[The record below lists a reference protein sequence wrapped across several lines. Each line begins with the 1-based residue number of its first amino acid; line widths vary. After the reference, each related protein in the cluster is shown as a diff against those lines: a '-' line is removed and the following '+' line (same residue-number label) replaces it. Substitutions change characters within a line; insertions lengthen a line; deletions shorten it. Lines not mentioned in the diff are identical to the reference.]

1 MNETPPH
8 TSPDGSGATIDG
20 IAVSL
25 PTYAVQA
32 CTASQSCTRRAEWAI
47 TARDHDGA
55 VLCTYYACADTGH
68 RGTTSAL
75 AWRVEP
81 AVVEVRQYVE
91 ESA

>member
-1 MNETPPH
+1 MIDTAVTPQEPLR
-8 TSPDGSGATIDG
+8 ATEDG

-25 PTYAVQA
+25 PAYAVQA
-32 CTASQSCTRRAEWAI
+32 CTASQPCTRRAEWTI

-55 VLCTYYACADTGH
+55 VLCVYYACHDSMH
-68 RGTTSAL
+68 RGQGSAL

-91 ESA
+91 VAV